1 MTHIVL
7 SAETTV
13 SAPADAVWAVLA
25 DYARDPQWR
34 RGVRSMVP
42 TPAGPVRTGT
52 TTREVLRAAGRT
64 THNDGVVTEVAPGRR
79 FTWRTTAGVEAE
91 GARDVEPL
99 PGGTCRVRLELRVR
113 PPGLLRLAPGPL
125 RRLLARGLRGD
136 LTRLRALV
144 ESGPVPDGSG
154 QEARTK
160 NSSALPSGSL
170 NDRARP

>member
-7 SAETTV
+7 SAEATV
-13 SAPADAVWAVLA
+13 AAPADAVWAVLA

-64 THNDGVVTEVAPGRR
+64 THNDGVVTEVVPGRR
-79 FTWRTTAGVEAE
+79 FAWRTTAGVEAE
-91 GARDVEPL
+91 GTRDVEPL
-99 PGGTCRVRLELRVR
+99 PGDACRVRLELRVR
-113 PPGLLRLAPGPL
+113 PPGLLRLATGPL
-125 RRLLARGLRGD
+125 RRLLVHGLRGD

-144 ESGPVPDGSG
+144 EAGPG